1 MKLLSIPLTVGI
13 FLGLAAGP
21 ATAQQKAS
29 AKKAPP
35 ANLQPNPRKLNP
47 PPGVVVPADVK
58 AELTAGAAALG
69 KEIEALRSSLKA
81 KPELLALLPD
91 VQIYHNAVRYAL
103 EDDIFTSTNQF
114 NSARALLKQ
123 GHERAASLKA
133 GNAPWNT
140 RAGLLALKSQMETAA
155 AEAAAKKKPPQP
167 APAPLTH
174 VPVVRGYV
182 SKIDGSVQPY
192 GLKVPMS
199 YLKGATH
206 PHRLDFWLHG
216 RGDTLI
222 EIAFIEGQ
230 QRGGSQFLADDTF
243 VLEPYGR
250 FMNAFKFAGETD
262 VWEGLDHAAKH
273 YPIDRNKLAM
283 RGFSMGGAGAWH
295 LGAHH
300 PDKFASVNPGA
311 GFVDVKNYQKLGDKL
326 ATIPWWEQKLWNLY
340 DPLACPINL
349 ANTTLVAYS
358 GEDDAQKAAAD
369 LMEAALLKDGVK
381 MTHIIG
387 PKTGHS
393 YEASAKKTVAKLVD
407 DATNQGINH
416 QPKKVTLVTHSLK
429 WNQAHWVRIDAL
441 EKHWEEARIEAEFDP
456 TSGFKLKTK
465 NVAAMN
471 LLIPVSGGVFDP
483 RAPLATHKV
492 ELDGQSID
500 ALFRDPVLP
509 GTPFQDGKT
518 SSPQEVR
525 REFRRNNSS
534 AHYVKIDGRWQKRV
548 SEDPAAYFKSAYLKK
563 SQTEIP
569 GKRPGLQGP
578 IDDAFMDSFV
588 MVRPTGQPLNAA
600 VGQWAKTELAEAAFH
615 WRRYFRGEP
624 RVKDD
629 SAITDDDLKNSHL
642 VLWGDPSSNK
652 LLARIA
658 DKLPIKW
665 NGKTIQ
671 VGKQSFDATKHV
683 PVFIFPNPLNPSRY
697 VVINSGF
704 TFPQFAGAS
713 NSQQT
718 PKLPDWAV
726 LDLSVPLADRIHGK
740 GVVAADF
747 FGEKWEVK

>member
-1 MKLLSIPLTVGI
+1 MKLLSILLT
-13 FLGLAAGP
+13 LGLSLAFAAAADKKGADP
-21 ATAQQKAS
+21 KAP
-29 AKKAPP
+29 AKKAPAP
-35 ANLQPNPRKLNP
+35 NLQPNPRKLNP

-69 KEIEALRSSLKA
+69 KEIEALRSSLKD
-81 KPELLALLPD
+81 KPALLALLPD

-123 GHERAASLKA
+123 GHERAAALKA

-140 RAGLLALKSQMETAA
+140 KAGLLALRQQLEAA
-155 AEAAAKKKPPQP
+155 AADAAAKKKAAP
-167 APAPLTH
+167 PAPLTH
-174 VPVVRGYV
+174 IPVVRGYV

-192 GLKVPMS
+192 GLKVPVS
-199 YLKGATH
+199 YLTGDNK
-206 PHRLDFWLHG
+206 PRRLDFWLHG
-216 RGDTLI
+216 RGDTLN

-230 QRGGSQFLADDTF
+230 QRPGGTFLPDDAF
-243 VLEPYGR
+243 VLDPYGR
-250 FMNAFKFAGETD
+250 FMNAFKFAGEVD

-311 GFVDVKNYQKLGDKL
+311 GFVDVKNYQKLAEKPGGL
-326 ATIPWWEQKLWNLY
+326 AAIPWYEQKLWNLY

-349 ANTTLVAYS
+349 INTTLVAYS

-369 LMEAALLKDGVK
+369 LMEASLLKEGVK

-393 YEASAKKTVAKLVD
+393 YEANAKKVVAGLVD
-407 DATNQGINH
+407 DAANKGVNR
-416 QPKKVTLVTHSLK
+416 QPKKVILVTHTLK
-429 WNQAHWVRIDAL
+429 WSRAHWLTIDAL
-441 EKHWEEARIEAEFDP
+441 EQHWEEARVEAEAGTDSV
-456 TSGFKLKTK
+456 TLTTK
-465 NVAAMN
+465 NVAAFH
-471 LLIPVSGGVFDP
+471 LQLP
-483 RAPLATHKV
+483 AT
-492 ELDGQSID
+492 
-500 ALFRDPVLP
+500 
-509 GTPFQDGKT
+509 
-518 SSPQEVR
+518 
-525 REFRRNNSS
+525 S
-534 AHYVKIDGRWQKRV
+534 AVKIDGLAIRVPKTFVLDGKGGGKETPSALWFEKRDGTWRT
-548 SEDPAAYFKSAYLKK
+548 SPASAYSDGKSVVSYKGGSPVPVLKK
-563 SQTEIP
+563 
-569 GKRPGLQGP
+569 RPHLQGP

-588 MVRPTGQPLNAA
+588 MVRPTYEPMNTAS
-600 VGQWAKTELAEAAFH
+600 GQWVKTELAEALFH

-629 SAITDDDLKNSHL
+629 VLISANDIRDSNLI
-642 VLWGDPSSNK
+642 LWGDPQSNK
-652 LLARIA
+652 LLQRIA
-658 DKLPIKW
+658 PMLPIKW
-665 NGKTIQ
+665 DGKAIKLGDKTY
-671 VGKQSFDATKHV
+671 DATKHA
-683 PVFIFPNPLNPSRY
+683 PAFIFPNPLNPSRY

-713 NSQQT
+713 NSFQT
-718 PKLPDWAV
+718 PKLPDWAI
-726 LDLSVPLADRIHGK
+726 LDLTVPLAERVGGK

>member
-1 MKLLSIPLTVGI
+1 MKLLSILLT
-13 FLGLAAGP
+13 LCLSLALTRAAEKK
-21 ATAQQKAS
+21 ATDTKAP

-69 KEIEALRSSLKA
+69 KEIEALRASLA
-81 KPELLALLPD
+81 GKPALLALLPD

-114 NSARALLKQ
+114 NSARALLKT
-123 GHERAASLKA
+123 GSERAKQLAA

-140 RAGLLALKSQMETAA
+140 RAGLLALKSQMEAA
-155 AEAAAKKKPPQP
+155 AADTAAKKKPPVP

-192 GLKVPMS
+192 GLKVPVT
-199 YLKGATH
+199 YLTGDDK
-206 PHRLDFWLHG
+206 PRRLDFWLHG
-216 RGDTLI
+216 RGDTLN

-230 QRGGSQFLADDTF
+230 QRGGGQFLPDDAF
-243 VLEPYGR
+243 VLDPYGR

-311 GFVDVKNYQKLGDKL
+311 GFVDVKNYQKLAEKPGGL
-326 ATIPWWEQKLWNLY
+326 AAIPWWEQKLWNLY

-349 ANTTLVAYS
+349 VNTTLVAYS

-393 YEASAKKTVAKLVD
+393 YEANAKKEVALLVD
-407 DATNQGINH
+407 AAAKKRINPLP
-416 QPKKVTLVTHSLK
+416 QQVAFVTHTLK
-429 WNQAHWVRIDAL
+429 WNRVHWLEIDAL
-441 EKHWEEARIEAEFDP
+441 EQHWEEARINVAFLGGM
-456 TSGFKLKTK
+456 SLGVSTK
-465 NVAAMN
+465 NVKGFTVKGLIMN
-471 LLIPVSGGVFDP
+471 FFPVPG
-483 RAPLATHKV
+483 
-492 ELDGQSID
+492 
-500 ALFRDPVLP
+500 PV
-509 GTPFQDGKT
+509 QI
-518 SSPQEVR
+518 R
-525 REFRRNNSS
+525 
-534 AHYVKIDGRWQKRV
+534 IDGETV
-548 SEDPAAYFKSAYLKK
+548 SARLKGQQGK
-563 SQTEIP
+563 NSFSLVKTDTGWKQTEIP
-569 GKRPGLQGP
+569 SLDISTRSSPGGEGLAIQKRHNLQGP

-588 MVRPTGQPLNAA
+588 MVRPTGQPLNAV

-629 SAITDDDLKNSHL
+629 SAITDDDLKNSNL

-671 VGKQSFDATKHV
+671 VGDKSFDAGKHA
-683 PVFIFPNPLNPSRY
+683 PAFIFPNPLNPSRY

-713 NSQQT
+713 NSFQT
-718 PKLPDWAV
+718 PKLPDWAI
-726 LDLSVPLADRIHGK
+726 LDLSVPLAERVGGK

>member
-1 MKLLSIPLTVGI
+1 MKLLSILLTLCLS
-13 FLGLAAGP
+13 FALTRAAEK
-21 ATAQQKAS
+21 KAADPKAP

-69 KEIEALRSSLKA
+69 KEIEALRTSLA
-81 KPELLALLPD
+81 GQPALLALLPD

-114 NSARALLKQ
+114 NSARALLKT
-123 GHERAASLKA
+123 GSERAKQLAA

-140 RAGLLALKSQMETAA
+140 KAGLLALKKEL
-155 AEAAAKKKPPQP
+155 EGKAKTPTT
-167 APAPLTH
+167 LTH
-174 VPVVRGYV
+174 IPVVRGYV

-192 GLKVPMS
+192 GLKVPVS
-199 YLKGATH
+199 YLTGDDK
-206 PHRLDFWLHG
+206 PRRLDFWLHG
-216 RGDTLI
+216 RGDTLN
-222 EIAFIEGQ
+222 EIAFIDGQ
-230 QRGGSQFLADDTF
+230 SRAGGTFLPDDAF
-243 VLEPYGR
+243 VLDPYGR

-273 YPIDRNKLAM
+273 YPIDWNKRAM

-300 PDKFASVNPGA
+300 PDRFAAVNPGA

-326 ATIPWWEQKLWNLY
+326 DTIPWWEQKLWNLY

-349 ANTTLVAYS
+349 VNTTLVAYS

-369 LMEAALLKDGVK
+369 LMEAALLKEGVK

-393 YEASAKKTVAKLVD
+393 YEANAKKEVAKLVD
-407 DATNQGINH
+407 TRVNQGRWDS
-416 QPKKVTLVTHSLK
+416 PKKVVFETYSLK
-429 WNQAHWVRIDAL
+429 WNRAHWVQILGL
-441 EKHWEEARIEAEFDP
+441 EEHWKRSRVEAEFIGVGQLRVA
-456 TSGFKLKTK
+456 TV
-465 NVAAMN
+465 NVSRLGITFPSAFFSTQHPQTFA
-471 LLIPVSGGVFDP
+471 
-483 RAPLATHKV
+483 
-492 ELDGQSID
+492 LDGQK
-500 ALFRDPVLP
+500 LEMGPVLP
-509 GTPFQDGKT
+509 NRTPGSIMVGFAKAGDKWRFDPN
-518 SSPQEVR
+518 SI
-525 REFRRNNSS
+525 RN
-534 AHYVKIDGRWQKRV
+534 QKR
-548 SEDPAAYFKSAYLKK
+548 PN
-563 SQTEIP
+563 
-569 GKRPGLQGP
+569 LQGP

-629 SAITDDDLKNSHL
+629 SAITDDDIKNSNL

-658 DKLPIKW
+658 DKLPIQW
-665 NGKTIQ
+665 NGKEIK
-671 VGKQSFDATKHV
+671 VGGKTFDAGKHA
-683 PVFIFPNPLNPSRY
+683 PAFIFPNPLNPSRY

-704 TFPQFAGAS
+704 TFPQYAGAS
-713 NSQQT
+713 NSFQT
-718 PKLPDWAV
+718 PKLPDWAI
-726 LDLSVPLADRIHGK
+726 LDLSVPLADRVLGK

>member
-1 MKLLSIPLTVGI
+1 MPTRPIIQGSILFANRNRGAVACLIVTLSLS
-13 FLGLAAGP
+13 AAS
-21 ATAQQKAS
+21 AAEKKAFAPKAP
-29 AKKAPP
+29 AKKAAA
-35 ANLQPNPRKLNP
+35 ANFQPNPRKLNP
-47 PPGVVVPADVK
+47 PPGVVVPAEVK

-69 KEIEALRSSLKA
+69 KEIEALRTSLA
-81 KPELLALLPD
+81 SKPALLALLPD
-91 VQIYHNAVRYAL
+91 VQIYHTAVRYAL

-114 NSARALLKQ
+114 NSARALLKT
-123 GHERAASLKA
+123 GSERAKHLAA
-133 GNAPWNT
+133 GTAPWNT
-140 RAGLLALKSQMETAA
+140 KAGLLALKKELEGKAKTPAA
-155 AEAAAKKKPPQP
+155 
-167 APAPLTH
+167 LTH
-174 VPVVRGYV
+174 IPVVRGYV

-192 GLKVPMS
+192 GLKVPVT
-199 YLKGATH
+199 YLTGDDK
-206 PHRLDFWLHG
+206 PRRLDFWLHG
-216 RGDTLI
+216 RGDTLN
-222 EIAFIEGQ
+222 EIAFIDSQ
-230 QRGGSQFLADDTF
+230 SRAGGTFLPDDAF
-243 VLEPYGR
+243 VLDPYGR

-273 YPIDRNKLAM
+273 YPIDRDKLAM

-326 ATIPWWEQKLWNLY
+326 ATIPWYEQKLWNLY

-349 ANTTLVAYS
+349 VNSTLVAYS

-393 YEASAKKTVAKLVD
+393 YEANAKKTVAKLVD
-407 DATNQGINH
+407 DATNKGINH

-429 WNQAHWVRIDAL
+429 FNQAHCLTVEAL
-441 EKHWEEARIEAEFDP
+441 ERHWEPARIEAILQGDHYAIRATNI
-456 TSGFKLKTK
+456 TSFSISVTK
-465 NVAAMN
+465 EMVAAFPSIGFIGFAVN
-471 LLIPVSGGVFDP
+471 NHAIL
-483 RAPLATHKV
+483 RNR
-492 ELDGQSID
+492 EWQSKH
-500 ALFRDPVLP
+500 LP
-509 GTPFQDGKT
+509 GVIRFEKQGKGWGVAET
-518 SSPQEVR
+518 RGASGL
-525 REFRRNNSS
+525 
-534 AHYVKIDGRWQKRV
+534 AKRHN
-548 SEDPAAYFKSAYLKK
+548 
-563 SQTEIP
+563 
-569 GKRPGLQGP
+569 LQGP

-629 SAITDDDLKNSHL
+629 ADISDYDIKFNNL

-658 DKLPIKW
+658 DKLPIQWSGKEIKVG
-665 NGKTIQ
+665 GKTY
-671 VGKQSFDATKHV
+671 DATKHA
-683 PVFIFPNPLNPSRY
+683 PAFIFPNPLNPSRY

-704 TFPQFAGAS
+704 TFSQYAGAS

-718 PKLPDWAV
+718 PKLPDWAI
-726 LDLSVPLADRIHGK
+726 LDMSVPLADRVLGK
-740 GVVAADF
+740 GVVDANF
-747 FGEKWEVK
+747 FDERWQIKK

>member
-1 MKLLSIPLTVGI
+1 MKLPFALLALVLSLSVTT
-13 FLGLAAGP
+13 AAEK
-21 ATAQQKAS
+21 KAADTKAP

-47 PPGVVVPADVK
+47 PPGVVVPTDVK

-69 KEIEALRSSLKA
+69 KEIEALRESLKA
-81 KPELLALLPD
+81 KPALLALLPD

-114 NSARALLKQ
+114 NSARALLKT
-123 GHERAASLKA
+123 GSERAKQLAA

-140 RAGLLALKSQMETAA
+140 KAGLLALKKEL
-155 AEAAAKKKPPQP
+155 EGKAKTPTT
-167 APAPLTH
+167 LTH

-192 GLKVPMS
+192 GLKVPVS
-199 YLKGATH
+199 YLTGDDK
-206 PHRLDFWLHG
+206 PRRLDFWLHG
-216 RGDTLI
+216 RGDTLN
-222 EIAFIEGQ
+222 EIAFIDGQ
-230 QRGGSQFLADDTF
+230 SRAGGTFLPDDAF
-243 VLEPYGR
+243 VLDPYGR

-326 ATIPWWEQKLWNLY
+326 DTIPWWEQKLWNLY

-349 ANTTLVAYS
+349 ANSTLVAYS

-393 YEASAKKTVAKLVD
+393 YEKDAKVVVAKLVD
-407 DATNQGINH
+407 EATNKGINH

-429 WNQAHWVRIDAL
+429 FNSAHWVTIDAM
-441 EKHWEEARIEAEFDP
+441 EKQWEEARVDAEAMEKAVKVS
-456 TSGFKLKTK
+456 TR
-465 NVAAMN
+465 NVALLSIN
-471 LLIPVSGGVFDP
+471 LPARTLRSEGPFQPKVLI
-483 RAPLATHKV
+483 
-492 ELDGQSID
+492 DGQEVVERFSYQSD
-500 ALFRDPVLP
+500 ARPWKIQLQRTG
-509 GTPFQDGKT
+509 GTWAVFH
-518 SSPQEVR
+518 
-525 REFRRNNSS
+525 
-534 AHYVKIDGRWQKRV
+534 A
-548 SEDPAAYFKSAYLKK
+548 
-563 SQTEIP
+563 QTEDRYVLA
-569 GKRPGLQGP
+569 KEHDLQGP

-600 VGQWAKTELAEAAFH
+600 AGQWAKTELAEAAFH

-629 SAITDDDLKNSHL
+629 SAITDDDIKNSNL

-671 VGKQSFDATKHV
+671 VGGKSFDATKHA
-683 PVFIFPNPLNPSRY
+683 PAFIFPNPLNPSRY

-713 NSQQT
+713 DSFQT
-718 PKLPDWAV
+718 PKLPDWAI
-726 LDLSVPLADRIHGK
+726 LDLSVPLAERTGGK

-747 FGEKWEVK
+747 FGEKWEVKAK

>member
-1 MKLLSIPLTVGI
+1 MKLSSTLLILCLSMALTR
-13 FLGLAAGP
+13 AAEKK
-21 ATAQQKAS
+21 ATEAKAP

-35 ANLQPNPRKLNP
+35 ANLQPNPKKLNP
-47 PPGVVVPADVK
+47 PPGVVVPAEVK
-58 AELTAGAAALG
+58 AELTAGTAALG
-69 KEIEALRSSLKA
+69 KEIEALRESLKA
-81 KPELLALLPD
+81 KPALLALLPD

-103 EDDIFTSTNQF
+103 EDDILTSTNQF
-114 NSARALLKQ
+114 NSARALLKT
-123 GHERAASLKA
+123 GHERANALKS

-140 RAGLLALKSQMETAA
+140 KASLLALKSQMETAA
-155 AEAAAKKKPPQP
+155 AEAAAKKK
-167 APAPLTH
+167 APAPSALTH
-174 VPVVRGYV
+174 LAVVRGYM

-192 GLKVPMS
+192 GLKVPVT
-199 YLKGATH
+199 YLTGDDK

-216 RGDTLI
+216 RGDTLN

-230 QRGGSQFLADDTF
+230 QRPTSQFLADDSF

-300 PDKFASVNPGA
+300 PDRFASVNPGA
-311 GFVDVKNYQKLGDKL
+311 GFVDVKNYQKLAEKPGGL
-326 ATIPWWEQKLWNLY
+326 AAIPWYEQKLWNLY

-349 ANTTLVAYS
+349 VNTSLVAYS

-393 YEASAKKTVAKLVD
+393 YEANAKKTVAKLVD
-407 DATNQGINH
+407 EATNKGINQ

-429 WNQAHWVRIDAL
+429 FNSAHWVTIDAL
-441 EKHWEEARIEAEFDP
+441 EKHWEEARIMAEVQSD
-456 TSGFKLKTK
+456 GVVRADAK
-465 NVAAMN
+465 NV
-471 LLIPVSGGVFDP
+471 
-483 RAPLATHKV
+483 
-492 ELDGQSID
+492 
-500 ALFRDPVLP
+500 
-509 GTPFQDGKT
+509 
-518 SSPQEVR
+518 
-525 REFRRNNSS
+525 S
-534 AHYVKIDGRWQKRV
+534 AFTIDGLALKAPQTGKLVIRIGEQSLEASSTRPNGFVRMSFVKAGGSWKQTAIFGRDIPLDRPPTTFPKGFQKWH
-548 SEDPAAYFKSAYLKK
+548 
-563 SQTEIP
+563 
-569 GKRPGLQGP
+569 GLQGP

-600 VGQWAKTELAEAAFH
+600 VGQWAKTELAEATFH

-629 SAITDDDLKNSHL
+629 SAVTDADIWNSHL

-652 LLARIA
+652 LVARIA
-658 DKLPIKW
+658 DKLPIQWSAAGIKVG
-665 NGKTIQ
+665 GKTY
-671 VGKQSFDATKHV
+671 DATKHV
-683 PVFIFPNPLNPSRY
+683 PAFIFPNPLNPSRY

-713 NSQQT
+713 NSFQT
-718 PKLPDWAV
+718 PKLPDWAI
-726 LDLSVPLADRIHGK
+726 LDLSVPLAERTGGK
-740 GVVAADF
+740 GVIAADF
-747 FGEKWEVK
+747 FGEKWELK

>member
-1 MKLLSIPLTVGI
+1 MKLLSIPLTLGI
-13 FLGLAAGP
+13 FLGLAA
-21 ATAQQKAS
+21 ATASAQQKAP

-35 ANLQPNPRKLNP
+35 ANLQPNPKKLNP
-47 PPGVVVPADVK
+47 PPGVVVPAAVK

-69 KEIEALRSSLKA
+69 KEIEALRESLKA
-81 KPELLALLPD
+81 KPALLALLPD
-91 VQIYHNAVRYAL
+91 VQVYHNAVRYAL

-123 GHERAASLKA
+123 GHERAAALKA

-140 RAGLLALKSQMETAA
+140 KAGLLALKKEMESK
-155 AEAAAKKKPPQP
+155 AKTPTT
-167 APAPLTH
+167 LTH
-174 VPVVRGYV
+174 IPVVRGYV

-192 GLKVPMS
+192 GLKVPVT
-199 YLKGATH
+199 YLTGDDK
-206 PHRLDFWLHG
+206 PRRLDFWLHG

-230 QRGGSQFLADDTF
+230 QRGTSQFLADDTF

-262 VWEGLDHAAKH
+262 VWEGLDHAARH

-326 ATIPWWEQKLWNLY
+326 DTIPWWEQKLWNLY

-349 ANTTLVAYS
+349 VNTTLVAYS

-393 YEASAKKTVAKLVD
+393 YEANAKKTVAKLVD
-407 DATNQGINH
+407 DATNKGINH

-429 WNQAHWVRIDAL
+429 WNHAHWVRIDAL

-456 TSGFKLKTK
+456 ATGFKLKTK

-483 RAPLATHKV
+483 RAPLTTHKV

-509 GTPFQDGKT
+509 GTLFQDGKT
-518 SSPQEVR
+518 SSPQEMR

-534 AHYVKIDGRWQKRV
+534 AHYVKVDGRWQK
-548 SEDPAAYFKSAYLKK
+548 PKSIENLVERLKG
-563 SQTEIP
+563 QRTEIQ

-629 SAITDDDLKNSHL
+629 SAITDADLKNSNL

-665 NGKTIQ
+665 SGKEIKVGGKTY
-671 VGKQSFDATKHV
+671 DATKHV
-683 PVFIFPNPLNPSRY
+683 PAFIFPNPLNPSRY

-704 TFPQFAGAS
+704 TFPQFAATT

-718 PKLPDWAV
+718 PKLPDWAI

>member
-1 MKLLSIPLTVGI
+1 MRTSSTIQALISFGRYNVLALICFAFTLTSAAAPAVDKKAVAPKIP
-13 FLGLAAGP
+13 
-21 ATAQQKAS
+21 

-58 AELTAGAAALG
+58 AELAAGAAALG
-69 KEIEALRSSLKA
+69 KEIEALRAALA
-81 KPELLALLPD
+81 TKPALLALMPD

-114 NSARALLKQ
+114 NSARALLKV
-123 GHERAASLKA
+123 GSERAKQLAA
-133 GNAPWNT
+133 GNTPWNT
-140 RAGLLALKSQMETAA
+140 KAGLLALKKEL
-155 AEAAAKKKPPQP
+155 EGKAKTPTT
-167 APAPLTH
+167 LTH
-174 VPVVRGYV
+174 IPVARGYV

-192 GLKVPMS
+192 GLKVPVT
-199 YLKGATH
+199 YLTGDDK
-206 PHRLDFWLHG
+206 PRRLDFWLHG
-216 RGDTLI
+216 RGDTLN
-222 EIAFIEGQ
+222 EIAFIDGQ
-230 QRGGSQFLADDTF
+230 QRAGGTFLPDDAF
-243 VLEPYGR
+243 VLDPYGR

-262 VWEGLDHAAKH
+262 VWEGLGHAAKH

-300 PDKFASVNPGA
+300 PDKFAAVNPGA

-340 DPLACPINL
+340 DPFACPINL
-349 ANTTLVAYS
+349 INSTLVAYS

-393 YEASAKKTVAKLVD
+393 YEANAKKTVAKLVD
-407 DATNQGINH
+407 DAVNKGINH
-416 QPKKVTLVTHSLK
+416 QPKKVTLVTHTLK
-429 WNQAHWVRIDAL
+429 FNKAHWLTIDAL
-441 EKHWEEARIEAEFDP
+441 EKHWEPARVDAEW
-456 TSGFKLKTK
+456 TSDNRIKITTK
-465 NVAAMN
+465 NVAGLSLQDVKPSN
-471 LLIPVSGGVFDP
+471 VIIDGGSANKSAGGFIRNRFVKVGPGDWQE
-483 RAPLATHKV
+483 AWLESALVTKPLA
-492 ELDGQSID
+492 
-500 ALFRDPVLP
+500 
-509 GTPFQDGKT
+509 
-518 SSPQEVR
+518 
-525 REFRRNNSS
+525 
-534 AHYVKIDGRWQKRV
+534 KRHN
-548 SEDPAAYFKSAYLKK
+548 
-563 SQTEIP
+563 
-569 GKRPGLQGP
+569 LQGP

-629 SAITDDDLKNSHL
+629 SAVTDADIKFNNL
-642 VLWGDPSSNK
+642 VLWGDPSSNT

-665 NGKTIQ
+665 NGKEIK
-671 VGKQSFDATKHV
+671 VGDKTYDATKHA
-683 PVFIFPNPLNPSRY
+683 PAFIFPNPLNPSRY

-704 TFPQFAGAS
+704 TFSQYAGAS

-718 PKLPDWAV
+718 PKLPDWAI
-726 LDLSVPLADRIHGK
+726 LDMSVSLAERVGGK

-747 FGEKWEVK
+747 FDEKWQLKK

>member
-1 MKLLSIPLTVGI
+1 MKLLSILLTLCLS
-13 FLGLAAGP
+13 FALTRAAEK
-21 ATAQQKAS
+21 KAADPKAP

-47 PPGVVVPADVK
+47 PPGVVVPAEVK

-69 KEIEALRSSLKA
+69 KEIEALRTSLA
-81 KPELLALLPD
+81 GQPALLALLPD

-114 NSARALLKQ
+114 NSARALLKT
-123 GHERAASLKA
+123 GSERAKQLAA

-140 RAGLLALKSQMETAA
+140 KAGLLALKKEL
-155 AEAAAKKKPPQP
+155 EGKAKTPTT
-167 APAPLTH
+167 LTH
-174 VPVVRGYV
+174 IPVVRGYV

-192 GLKVPMS
+192 GLKVPVT
-199 YLKGATH
+199 YLAGDDK
-206 PHRLDFWLHG
+206 PRRLDFWLHG
-216 RGDTLI
+216 RGDTLN

-230 QRGGSQFLADDTF
+230 QRAGGTFLPDDAF
-243 VLEPYGR
+243 VLDPYGR

-300 PDKFASVNPGA
+300 PDKFAAVNPGA

-326 ATIPWWEQKLWNLY
+326 ATIPWYEQKLWNLY

-349 ANTTLVAYS
+349 INTTLVAYS

-369 LMEAALLKDGVK
+369 LMEAALLKEGVK

-393 YEASAKKTVAKLVD
+393 YEANAKKTVAKLVD
-407 DATNQGINH
+407 DATNKGINQ
-416 QPKKVTLVTHSLK
+416 QPMKVTLVTHSLK
-429 WNQAHWVRIDAL
+429 FNKAHWVTIDAM
-441 EKHWEEARIEAEFDP
+441 EKHWEEARIEAEMLADGRFN
-456 TSGFKLKTK
+456 FVTK
-465 NVAAMN
+465 NVSEFSVHFSGTVRVDPRKVTIDGGKIGFVA
-471 LLIPVSGGVFDP
+471 SGGPYDYFEKRGLEWGALDP
-483 RAPLATHKV
+483 LIAP
-492 ELDGQSID
+492 
-500 ALFRDPVLP
+500 
-509 GTPFQDGKT
+509 
-518 SSPQEVR
+518 
-525 REFRRNNSS
+525 
-534 AHYVKIDGRWQKRV
+534 
-548 SEDPAAYFKSAYLKK
+548 
-563 SQTEIP
+563 P
-569 GKRPGLQGP
+569 GKRHNRQGP

-615 WRRYFRGEP
+615 WRRYFRGEA
-624 RVKDD
+624 RMKDD
-629 SAITDDDLKNSHL
+629 SDITDADIKNSNL

-658 DKLPIKW
+658 DKLPIQWSAAGIKVG
-665 NGKTIQ
+665 GKT
-671 VGKQSFDATKHV
+671 FDATKHA
-683 PVFIFPNPLNPSRY
+683 PAFIFPNPLNPSRY

-713 NSQQT
+713 NSFQT
-718 PKLPDWAV
+718 PKLPDWAI
-726 LDLSVPLADRIHGK
+726 LDLSVPLAERVGGK

>member
-1 MKLLSIPLTVGI
+1 MKLLSILTTLSLSVA
-13 FLGLAAGP
+13 LTSAAEK
-21 ATAQQKAS
+21 KAADAKAP

-35 ANLQPNPRKLNP
+35 ANFQPNPRKLNP
-47 PPGVVVPADVK
+47 PPGVVVPAEVQ
-58 AELTAGAAALG
+58 AELTAGVATLG
-69 KEIEALRSSLKA
+69 KEIEALRKSLA
-81 KPELLALLPD
+81 GKPALLALLPD
-91 VQIYHNAVRYAL
+91 VQVYHNAVRYAL

-123 GHERAASLKA
+123 GMDRAAALKS

-140 RAGLLALKSQMETAA
+140 RAGLLEVKRAMEAAA
-155 AEAAAKKKPPQP
+155 AEAAAKKKPPGP
-167 APAPLTH
+167 TPAPLTH

-192 GLKVPMS
+192 GLKVPVT
-199 YLKGATH
+199 YLTGDDK
-206 PHRLDFWLHG
+206 PRRLDFWLHG
-216 RGDTLI
+216 RGDTLN
-222 EIAFIEGQ
+222 EIAFIDGQ
-230 QRGGSQFLADDTF
+230 SRAGGTFLPDDAF
-243 VLEPYGR
+243 VLDPYGR
-250 FMNAFKFAGETD
+250 FMNAFKFAGEVD

-326 ATIPWWEQKLWNLY
+326 DAIPWWEQKLWNLY

-349 ANTTLVAYS
+349 VNSTLVAYS

-387 PKTGHS
+387 PKTGHA
-393 YEASAKKTVAKLVD
+393 YEKEAKVVVAKLVD
-407 DATNQGINH
+407 EATNKRRDR
-416 QPKKVTLVTHSLK
+416 PPESVALVTHTLK
-429 WNQAHWVRIDAL
+429 WNRAHWFSIEVL
-441 EKHWEEARIEAEFDP
+441 EKHWEPASASAKI
-456 TSGFKLKTK
+456 
-465 NVAAMN
+465 
-471 LLIPVSGGVFDP
+471 
-483 RAPLATHKV
+483 
-492 ELDGQSID
+492 
-500 ALFRDPVLP
+500 
-509 GTPFQDGKT
+509 
-518 SSPQEVR
+518 
-525 REFRRNNSS
+525 FRRNLFVTTSNVTTFRLDYPTKVM
-534 AHYVKIDGRWQKRV
+534 ADGQLLFPWELVVNGKAIPFPKGLEQKLRRDWPGVYVSQRGGEWVMHPDEPGPGLAKRHN
-548 SEDPAAYFKSAYLKK
+548 
-563 SQTEIP
+563 
-569 GKRPGLQGP
+569 LQGP

-629 SAITDDDLKNSHL
+629 SAITDDDIKNSNL

-658 DKLPIKW
+658 AKLPIQW
-665 NGKTIQ
+665 NGKEIK
-671 VGKQSFDATKHV
+671 VGGKSFDATKHA
-683 PVFIFPNPLNPSRY
+683 PAFIFPNPLNPSRY

-713 NSQQT
+713 NSFQT
-718 PKLPDWAV
+718 PKLPDWAI
-726 LDLSVPLADRIHGK
+726 LDLSVPLPDRVGGK

>member
-1 MKLLSIPLTVGI
+1 MKLLSILLTLCLS
-13 FLGLAAGP
+13 FALTRAAEK
-21 ATAQQKAS
+21 KAADPKAP

-69 KEIEALRSSLKA
+69 KEIEALRTSLA
-81 KPELLALLPD
+81 GQPALLALLPD

-114 NSARALLKQ
+114 KAAQSLLKQ
-123 GHERAASLKA
+123 GHERAQQLACGL
-133 GNAPWNT
+133 APWNT
-140 RAGLLALKSQMETAA
+140 KAGLLALKKELEGKAKTPTAF
-155 AEAAAKKKPPQP
+155 
-167 APAPLTH
+167 TH
-174 VPVVRGYV
+174 IPVVRGYV

-192 GLKVPMS
+192 GLKVPVT
-199 YLKGATH
+199 YLTGDDK
-206 PHRLDFWLHG
+206 PRRLDFWLHG
-216 RGDTLI
+216 RGDTLN
-222 EIAFIEGQ
+222 EIAFVEGQ
-230 QRGGSQFLADDTF
+230 QRAGGTFLPDDAF
-243 VLEPYGR
+243 VLDPYGR

-326 ATIPWWEQKLWNLY
+326 ATIPWWEQKLWSFY

-349 ANTTLVAYS
+349 VNTTLIAYS

-393 YEASAKKTVAKLVD
+393 YEANAKKTVAKLVD
-407 DATNQGINH
+407 EATNKGREYPLKIRF
-416 QPKKVTLVTHSLK
+416 TTHSLK
-429 WNQAHWVRIDAL
+429 WNQAHWLKIDSL
-441 EKHWEEARIEAEFDP
+441 EKHWEQAVVEAEII
-456 TSGFKLKTK
+456 GRNKLFIKTA
-465 NVAAMN
+465 NVASLSTMFGCSYSYFTKSVSVQVNGQDLGTHA
-471 LLIPVSGGVFDP
+471 IPS
-483 RAPLATHKV
+483 
-492 ELDGQSID
+492 
-500 ALFRDPVLP
+500 
-509 GTPFQDGKT
+509 
-518 SSPQEVR
+518 
-525 REFRRNNSS
+525 
-534 AHYVKIDGRWQKRV
+534 
-548 SEDPAAYFKSAYLKK
+548 DPAFDLSLVKTGDRWKLSFVAAGNGN
-563 SQTEIP
+563 SQ
-569 GKRPGLQGP
+569 GVAKRHDLQGP

-629 SAITDDDLKNSHL
+629 SAVTDDDIKNSNL

-665 NGKTIQ
+665 NGKEIK
-671 VGKQSFDATKHV
+671 VGGKTYDATKHA
-683 PVFIFPNPLNPSRY
+683 PAFIFPNPLNPSRY

-713 NSQQT
+713 NSFQT
-718 PKLPDWAV
+718 PKLPDWAI
-726 LDLSVPLADRIHGK
+726 LDLSVPLAERVGGK

>member
-1 MKLLSIPLTVGI
+1 MKLPITLLALVLS
-13 FLGLAAGP
+13 LGVTTAAEK
-21 ATAQQKAS
+21 KAADPKAP

-69 KEIEALRSSLKA
+69 KEIEALRVSLA
-81 KPELLALLPD
+81 GKPALLALLPD
-91 VQIYHNAVRYAL
+91 VQVYHNAVRYAL

-123 GHERAASLKA
+123 GSERAKQLAA
-133 GNAPWNT
+133 GQAPWNT
-140 RAGLLALKSQMETAA
+140 KVGLWEVKRALEAAA

-199 YLKGATH
+199 YLKGAVV

-230 QRGGSQFLADDTF
+230 QRGTSQFLAEDTF

-311 GFVDVKNYQKLGDKL
+311 GFVDVKNYQKLAEKPGGL
-326 ATIPWWEQKLWNLY
+326 AAIPWYEQKLWNLY

-349 ANTTLVAYS
+349 VNTTLVAYS

-393 YEASAKKTVAKLVD
+393 YEANAKKTVAKLVD
-407 DATNQGINH
+407 EATNKGINH

-429 WNQAHWVRIDAL
+429 FNSAHRVTIDAM
-441 EKHWEEARIEAEFDP
+441 EKHWEPARVEAEIVGKD
-456 TSGFKLKTK
+456 KINIATK
-465 NVAAMN
+465 NVAAFF
-471 LLIPVSGGVFDP
+471 LSIQEAAKLVSPSAV
-483 RAPLATHKV
+483 RV
-492 ELDGQSID
+492 VVDGQDIGATAIISSGR
-500 ALFRDPVLP
+500 LFVPASKVA
-509 GTPFQDGKT
+509 GKWKAAR
-518 SSPQEVR
+518 SDSASPNQL
-525 REFRRNNSS
+525 
-534 AHYVKIDGRWQKRV
+534 AKRHN
-548 SEDPAAYFKSAYLKK
+548 
-563 SQTEIP
+563 
-569 GKRPGLQGP
+569 LQGP

-629 SAITDDDLKNSHL
+629 SAITDDDIKNSNL

-671 VGKQSFDATKHV
+671 VGDKSFDAGKHA
-683 PVFIFPNPLNPSRY
+683 PAFIFPNPLNPSRY

-713 NSQQT
+713 NSFQT
-718 PKLPDWAV
+718 PKLPDWAI
-726 LDLSVPLADRIHGK
+726 LDLSIPLAERVGGK

>member
-1 MKLLSIPLTVGI
+1 MKLLSISLT
-13 FLGLAAGP
+13 LALTFALCE
-21 ATAQQKAS
+21 AADKKAPDAKAP

-47 PPGVVVPADVK
+47 PPGVVVPAEVN

-69 KEIEALRSSLKA
+69 KEIEALRASLA
-81 KPELLALLPD
+81 GKPALLALLPD

-114 NSARALLKQ
+114 NSARALLKV
-123 GHERAASLKA
+123 GSERAAALKS
-133 GNAPWNT
+133 GSAPWNT
-140 RAGLLALKSQMETAA
+140 KAGLLALKVQLEATA
-155 AEAAAKKKPPQP
+155 AEAAAKKKQP

-174 VPVVRGYV
+174 VPVVRSYV

-192 GLKVPMS
+192 GLKVPVT
-199 YLKGATH
+199 YLAGDDK
-206 PHRLDFWLHG
+206 PRRLDFWLHG
-216 RGDTLI
+216 RGDTLN

-230 QRGGSQFLADDTF
+230 SRAGGTFLPDDAF
-243 VLEPYGR
+243 VLDPYGR

-300 PDKFASVNPGA
+300 PDKFAAVNPGA

-326 ATIPWWEQKLWNLY
+326 ATIPWYEQKLWNLY

-349 ANTTLVAYS
+349 ANSTLVAYS

-393 YEASAKKTVAKLVD
+393 YEANAKKTVAKLVD
-407 DATNQGINH
+407 DATNKGINQ

-429 WNQAHWVRIDAL
+429 FNRAHWVRIDAM
-441 EKHWEEARIEAEFDP
+441 EKHWEEARIDGEQTD
-456 TSGFKLKTK
+456 SGFVLKTK
-465 NVAAMN
+465 NVQTVTLVFPNAA
-471 LLIPVSGGVFDP
+471 PKG
-483 RAPLATHKV
+483 PLPQVTI
-492 ELDGQSID
+492 DGQQAETGPIGMG
-500 ALFRDPVLP
+500 
-509 GTPFQDGKT
+509 GTWELRFGK
-518 SSPQEVR
+518 
-525 REFRRNNSS
+525 RN
-534 AHYVKIDGRWQKRV
+534 GRWSDEYYERGTLPKLHNR
-548 SEDPAAYFKSAYLKK
+548 
-563 SQTEIP
+563 
-569 GKRPGLQGP
+569 QGP
-578 IDDAFMDSFV
+578 IDDAFMSSFV
-588 MVRPTGQPLNAA
+588 MVRPTGQPLNAV
-600 VGQWAKTELAEAAFH
+600 VGQWAKTELTEALFH
-615 WRRYFRGEP
+615 WRRYFRGEA
-624 RVKDD
+624 RVMDD
-629 SAITDDDLKNSHL
+629 TAVTRSDMSNHNL
-642 VLWGDPSSNK
+642 VLWGDPSSNVV
-652 LLARIA
+652 LARIA
-658 DKLPIKW
+658 DKLPIQWSGKEIKVG
-665 NGKTIQ
+665 GKTY
-671 VGKQSFDATKHV
+671 DATKHA
-683 PVFIFPNPLNPSRY
+683 PAFIFPNPLNPSRY

-704 TFPQFAGAS
+704 TFPQYAGAS

-726 LDLSVPLADRIHGK
+726 LDMSVPLADRVLGK

>member
-1 MKLLSIPLTVGI
+1 MKLLSISLT
-13 FLGLAAGP
+13 LSLALVSVSAAEKK
-21 ATAQQKAS
+21 ATDTKAP

-69 KEIEALRSSLKA
+69 KEIEALRETLKS
-81 KPELLALLPD
+81 KPALLALLSD

-103 EDDIFTSTNQF
+103 EDDIFTSPNQF
-114 NSARALLKQ
+114 NSARALLKV
-123 GHERAASLKA
+123 GHERAQQLAA

-140 RAGLLALKSQMETAA
+140 KAGLLALKKEL
-155 AEAAAKKKPPQP
+155 EGKAKTPTT
-167 APAPLTH
+167 LTH

-192 GLKVPMS
+192 GLKVPVT
-199 YLKGATH
+199 YLTGDDK
-206 PHRLDFWLHG
+206 PRRLDFWLHG
-216 RGDTLI
+216 RGDTLN
-222 EIAFIEGQ
+222 EIAFIDGQ
-230 QRGGSQFLADDTF
+230 SRAGGTFLPDDAF
-243 VLEPYGR
+243 VLDPYGR

-300 PDKFASVNPGA
+300 ADKFASVNPGA

-326 ATIPWWEQKLWNLY
+326 DTIPWWEQKLWSLY

-349 ANTTLVAYS
+349 INSTLIAYS
-358 GEDDAQKAAAD
+358 GEIDAQKAAAD
-369 LMEAALLKDGVK
+369 MMEAALAKEGIK

-387 PKTGHS
+387 PKTGHAF
-393 YEASAKKTVAKLVD
+393 EPEAKKVVAKLVD
-407 DATNQGINH
+407 EATNKGINH
-416 QPKKVTLVTHSLK
+416 LPKKVTLVTHSLK
-429 WNQAHWVRIDAL
+429 FNSAHWVTIDAM
-441 EKHWEEARIEAEFDP
+441 EKQWEEARVDAENTP
-456 TSGFKLKTK
+456 KGLVLKTRNIIGLSLRPSAPANETPTTREL
-465 NVAAMN
+465 NV
-471 LLIPVSGGVFDP
+471 LV
-483 RAPLATHKV
+483 
-492 ELDGQSID
+492 DGQKVGG
-500 ALFRDPVLP
+500 PLP
-509 GTPFQDGKT
+509 IKGSYWDVRLNKIGGKW
-518 SSPQEVR
+518 QLG
-525 REFRRNNSS
+525 
-534 AHYVKIDGRWQKRV
+534 VKL
-548 SEDPAAYFKSAYLKK
+548 AN
-563 SQTEIP
+563 
-569 GKRPGLQGP
+569 GKQHNLQGP

-629 SAITDDDLKNSHL
+629 SAITDADIKNSNL

-665 NGKTIQ
+665 SAKEIKVGDKTY
-671 VGKQSFDATKHV
+671 DATKHA
-683 PVFIFPNPLNPSRY
+683 PAFIFPNPLNPNRY

-704 TFPQFAGAS
+704 TFPQYAGAS

-726 LDLSVPLADRIHGK
+726 LDMSVPLADRVLGK
-740 GVVAADF
+740 GVVVADF
-747 FGEKWEVK
+747 FGEKWELK

>member
-1 MKLLSIPLTVGI
+1 MKLLSILLTLCLS
-13 FLGLAAGP
+13 FALTRAAEK
-21 ATAQQKAS
+21 KAADPKAP

-69 KEIEALRSSLKA
+69 KEIEALRTSLA
-81 KPELLALLPD
+81 GQPALLALLPD

-114 NSARALLKQ
+114 NSARALLKT
-123 GHERAASLKA
+123 GSERAKQLAA

-140 RAGLLALKSQMETAA
+140 KAGLLALKKEL
-155 AEAAAKKKPPQP
+155 EGKAKTPTT
-167 APAPLTH
+167 LTH
-174 VPVVRGYV
+174 IPVVRGYV

-192 GLKVPMS
+192 GLKVPVS
-199 YLKGATH
+199 YLTGDDK
-206 PHRLDFWLHG
+206 PRRLDFWLHG
-216 RGDTLI
+216 RGDTLN
-222 EIAFIEGQ
+222 EIAFIDGQ
-230 QRGGSQFLADDTF
+230 SRAGGTFLPDDAF
-243 VLEPYGR
+243 VLDPYGR

-326 ATIPWWEQKLWNLY
+326 ATIPWWEQKLWSFY

-349 ANTTLVAYS
+349 VNSTLVAYS
-358 GEDDAQKAAAD
+358 GEEDAQKAAAD

-393 YEASAKKTVAKLVD
+393 YEANAKKTVAKLVD
-407 DATNQGINH
+407 EATNKGREYPLKIRF
-416 QPKKVTLVTHSLK
+416 TTHSLK
-429 WNQAHWVRIDAL
+429 WNQAHWLKIDSL
-441 EKHWEEARIEAEFDP
+441 EKHWEQAVVEAEII
-456 TSGFKLKTK
+456 GRNKLFIKTA
-465 NVAAMN
+465 NVASLSTMFGCSYSYFTKSVSVQVNGQDLGTHA
-471 LLIPVSGGVFDP
+471 IPS
-483 RAPLATHKV
+483 
-492 ELDGQSID
+492 
-500 ALFRDPVLP
+500 
-509 GTPFQDGKT
+509 
-518 SSPQEVR
+518 
-525 REFRRNNSS
+525 
-534 AHYVKIDGRWQKRV
+534 
-548 SEDPAAYFKSAYLKK
+548 DPAFDLSLVKTGDRWKLSFVAAGNGN
-563 SQTEIP
+563 SQ
-569 GKRPGLQGP
+569 GVAKRHDLQGP

-629 SAITDDDLKNSHL
+629 SAVTDDDIKNSNL

-658 DKLPIKW
+658 DKLPIQW
-665 NGKTIQ
+665 NGKFIQ
-671 VGKQSFDATKHV
+671 VGKHSFDATKHA
-683 PVFIFPNPLNPSRY
+683 PAFIFPNPLNPSRY

-713 NSQQT
+713 NSFQT
-718 PKLPDWAV
+718 PKLPDWAI
-726 LDLSVPLADRIHGK
+726 LDLSVPLAERVGGK

>member
-1 MKLLSIPLTVGI
+1 MPASSTRQTLSLLCGYN
-13 FLGLAAGP
+13 GLALIYFAFALTCAAAP
-21 ATAQQKAS
+21 AAAPAVDKKAVAPKVP

-47 PPGVVVPADVK
+47 PPGVVVPAEVK

-69 KEIEALRSSLKA
+69 KEIESLRAALA
-81 KPELLALLPD
+81 TKPTLLALLPD
-91 VQIYHNAVRYAL
+91 VQIYHNALRYAL
-103 EDDIFTSTNQF
+103 GDDIFTSTNQF

-123 GHERAASLKA
+123 GSERAKQLAA
-133 GNAPWNT
+133 GNTPWNT
-140 RAGLLALKSQMETAA
+140 KAGLLALKKEIEGKSKT
-155 AEAAAKKKPPQP
+155 PTT
-167 APAPLTH
+167 LTH
-174 VPVVRGYV
+174 IPVARGYV
-182 SKIDGSVQPY
+182 SRIDGSVQPY
-192 GLKVPMS
+192 GLKVPVT
-199 YLKGATH
+199 YLTGDDN
-206 PHRLDFWLHG
+206 PRRLDFWLHG
-216 RGDTLI
+216 RGDTLN

-230 QRGGSQFLADDTF
+230 QRSTSQFLADDTF

-349 ANTTLVAYS
+349 INTTLVTYS

-393 YEASAKKTVAKLVD
+393 YEANAKKSVAKLVD
-407 DATNQGINH
+407 DATNKGINH

-429 WNQAHWVRIDAL
+429 FDSAHWLTIDGM
-441 EKHWEEARIEAEFDP
+441 EKQWEEARIEAEVVSKGGANELVVKTRNVTGFSINIVPVDLIGRGAKLIVDGQDLGFRNTVGSLP
-456 TSGFKLKTK
+456 PPGSGAPPSGWRFSALK
-465 NVAAMN
+465 
-471 LLIPVSGGVFDP
+471 SGGKWAERNP
-483 RAPLATHKV
+483 SPSANSGLA
-492 ELDGQSID
+492 
-500 ALFRDPVLP
+500 
-509 GTPFQDGKT
+509 
-518 SSPQEVR
+518 
-525 REFRRNNSS
+525 
-534 AHYVKIDGRWQKRV
+534 KRHN
-548 SEDPAAYFKSAYLKK
+548 
-563 SQTEIP
+563 
-569 GKRPGLQGP
+569 LQGP

-600 VGQWAKTELAEAAFH
+600 VGQWAKTELAEALFH
-615 WRRYFRGEP
+615 WRRYFRGEA
-624 RVKDD
+624 RVKNDT
-629 SAITDDDLKNSHL
+629 AITDDDIKNSHL
-642 VLWGDPSSNK
+642 ILWGDPSSNVV
-652 LLARIA
+652 LSRIA
-658 DKLPIKW
+658 DKLPIQW
-665 NGKTIQ
+665 NDNQIKVGGK
-671 VGKQSFDATKHV
+671 SFDATKHM

-697 VVINSGF
+697 IVINSGF
-704 TFPQFAGAS
+704 TFPQYAGAS

-718 PKLPDWAV
+718 PKLPDWAI
-726 LDLSVPLADRIHGK
+726 LDLSVPLAERVLGK
-740 GVVAADF
+740 GVVDANF
-747 FGEKWEVK
+747 FDERWQLKKN